1 MTIGEEM
8 MTIDSD
14 KLLFFLEKQMNHYLN
29 AGTYKIIDIWENLH
43 DGELEYG
50 ELEGI
55 PTSLYEWF
63 REGLVT
69 GLQVVKNAVED
80 AKEHEWSI
88 LR

>member
-1 MTIGEEM
+1 MN
-8 MTIDSD
+8 IDSD
-14 KLLFFLEKQMNHYLN
+14 KLLFFLEKQMNHYIN
-29 AGTYKIIDIWENLH
+29 TGTYKIIDIWENLH
-43 DGELEYG
+43 DGELE
-50 ELEGI
+50 GI
-55 PTSLYEWF
+55 PTSLYECF